1 MMEQIEDI
9 KPEYPLL
16 LKLLLGVGVLFLSSL
31 GLLLLSIV
39 LSMMSFVYGID
50 NLFNLTVAMEQIG
63 LLMLGVSI
71 LLGGGISIIGLALRP
86 LLSSGDLQ
94 TQHEKQKNENQVYDI
109 RDYGLSVED
118 VLDDMSMQ
126 ERERLAEKLA
136 ESRLAIREDGT
147 LIPLEQ
153 AEKLY
158 KIERFIDG

>member
-1 MMEQIEDI
+1 MEQLEDI

-16 LKLLLGVGVLFLSSL
+16 LKMLLGIGVLFSSSL
-31 GLLLLSIV
+31 GLLLLSII
-39 LSMMSFVYGID
+39 LSMLGLVYGINML
-50 NLFNLTVAMEQIG
+50 NLIVSMEQIG
-63 LLMLGVSI
+63 LLLLGVSI
-71 LLGGGISIIGLALRP
+71 LLGGGISIIGLVTRP
-86 LLSSGDLQ
+86 LLSADDSQ
-94 TQHEKQKNENQVYDI
+94 IQHEKQKNENHSYDI

-118 VLDDMSMQ
+118 VLSDMSMQ
-126 ERERLAEKLA
+126 EREQLAEKLA